1 LGTLDQRPERGTTAK
16 GPQSGHSRNVLT
28 WPDRLC
34 WGGPA
39 IRREVSVM
47 SVTVIAHFPVAD
59 VEKAIAGLQANAALL
74 EEITEDTK
82 GGGIIHHTFVAG
94 EGELV
99 VIDEWETAEQF
110 QSFFEGNP
118 KVQKV
123 TELVGVTGPPTVT
136 IYNGFEAPGRV

>member
-1 LGTLDQRPERGTTAK
+1 MT
-16 GPQSGHSRNVLT
+16 
-28 WPDRLC
+28 
-34 WGGPA
+34 
-39 IRREVSVM
+39 
-47 SVTVIAHFPVAD
+47 VTVIAHFPVAD

-82 GGGIIHHTFVAG
+82 GGGIIHHTFVAR

-118 KVQKV
+118 KVAKV
-123 TELVGVTGPPTVT
+123 MESVGVSGPPAVA
-136 IYNGFEAPGRV
+136 IYNEVEAAGKV

>member
-1 LGTLDQRPERGTTAK
+1 
-16 GPQSGHSRNVLT
+16 
-28 WPDRLC
+28 
-34 WGGPA
+34 
-39 IRREVSVM
+39 M
-47 SVTVIAHFPVAD
+47 SVTVIAHFPVTD

-110 QSFFEGNP
+110 QRFFEGNP

-123 TELVGVTGPPTVT
+123 TELIGVTGPPAVA
-136 IYNGFEAPGRV
+136 IYNGFEAPGRL